1 MAILRGADIA
11 SRDARAE
18 TGDVLSTDALKVGR
32 S

>member
-11 SRDARAE
+11 SRARAE